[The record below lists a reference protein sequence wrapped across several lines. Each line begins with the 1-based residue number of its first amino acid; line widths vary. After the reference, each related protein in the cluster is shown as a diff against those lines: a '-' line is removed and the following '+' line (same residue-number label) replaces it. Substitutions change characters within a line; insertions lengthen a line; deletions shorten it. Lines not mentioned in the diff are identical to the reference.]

1 MSLKVNMYIIAY
13 FIFSGIWLTQKK
25 KKEKEKKIEL
35 WEMQIWSSK
44 AAGKYDNV
52 EILEIAWVFLCS
64 FKIMVSGMFVLKM
77 YF

>member
-1 MSLKVNMYIIAY
+1 
-13 FIFSGIWLTQKK
+13 
-25 KKEKEKKIEL
+25 
-35 WEMQIWSSK
+35 MQIWSSK